1 MKGLGSGRGFPSSL
15 ILIGIHPLFPLH
27 LWDWGCFDLLPPL
40 CPCGVTPDTWGC
52 LTCSGIAPLFPGRG
66 KSSGETGSASLSALL
81 LKVSV
86 GLSEMCL
93 GFKAGEPPGCVRAL
107 CEALAVSDLG
117 GAGPEPHL
125 SAKRRRQ
132 RQKALFGGALGL
144 GWSLS
149 GVCGGETGNSGQER
163 MGQKW
168 ADFQG
173 DSGADRG

>member
-1 MKGLGSGRGFPSSL
+1 M
-15 ILIGIHPLFPLH
+15 
-27 LWDWGCFDLLPPL
+27 
-40 CPCGVTPDTWGC
+40 
-52 LTCSGIAPLFPGRG
+52 
-66 KSSGETGSASLSALL
+66 
-81 LKVSV
+81 

-132 RQKALFGGALGL
+132 RQKALFGGAVGL